1 MAKLIFL
8 CPFLNYSLPPGRK
21 DFFLFEDGRLKAPKI
36 IWYYT
41 SRLSGCCSCCRR
53 KTGQF
58 TGREG
63 NMYKMRHHI
72 LNRHEDK
79 TQLLKNKLFP
89 ALILSFSPICLPDE
103 KCNCSKILGLISKE
117 N

>member
-8 CPFLNYSLPPGRK
+8 FPFLNYSLPPGRK
-21 DFFLFEDGRLKAPKI
+21 GFFLFEDGRLKTPKI
-36 IWYYT
+36 IWYCT

-53 KTGQF
+53 NTGQSSD
-58 TGREG
+58 REG
-63 NMYKMRHHI
+63 NMYKTRHHI

-89 ALILSFSPICLPDE
+89 ALISSFFATCLPTMG
-103 KCNCSKILGLISKE
+103 SVIA
-117 N
+117 